1 MPIIDPFTGDFTLE
15 EKIRRLKVKLDEK
28 PEPPPP
34 AIEEVA
40 NLKSSQKSIKSSMG
54 MSQKAKSI
62 DKEKQQQAEEQHEI
76 DFSEYQRDD
85 DENVKNLRISIEE
98 RQMEEEYQASNR
110 SYKIENPT
118 PTPHHSS
125 FNRGTPLI
133 SERKT
138 YMSNP

>member
-28 PEPPPP
+28 PEPPPQ

-62 DKEKQQQAEEQHEI
+62 DSKKQQQADEQHEI
-76 DFSEYQRDD
+76 DFSEYQRDEE
-85 DENVKNLRISIEE
+85 ENVKNLRISIVDRE
-98 RQMEEEYQASNR
+98 MEEEY
-110 SYKIENPT
+110 
-118 PTPHHSS
+118 
-125 FNRGTPLI
+125 
-133 SERKT
+133 
-138 YMSNP
+138 